1 MSEVQE
7 LTKAQP
13 VASVSPDTPGTRK
26 PKKKRTA
33 EDRWTVGRVLSHIVL
48 YIVSLTIIVPSIWV
62 LIASFK
68 EQSEFYG
75 SPWTLPKG
83 FFFQNYVDA
92 FIDSGIGQSFLTSV
106 IVTATAMVISMSVAL
121 PCSYALARY
130 DFPGKKILQLAVQGL
145 LFVNV
150 NYIVVPIFLL
160 LIGADRYV
168 RAILP
173 NGFFIDNIFI
183 LSLVYGAT
191 SLPFTIY
198 LLQDFF
204 AAIPKEYE
212 EAAMID
218 GAGLGRT
225 MVQIFF
231 PLAKPAISMAML
243 FNFLS
248 YWNDYVISMTLLTG
262 DRETVQVGMLNLMS
276 TAHSATNYGRLY
288 AGMVI
293 VAIPVIIFYIVVQKK
308 LLQVSTGGGIK

>member
-1 MSEVQE
+1 MSHTQAEQKLQSVQ
-7 LTKAQP
+7 TKQHMNKK
-13 VASVSPDTPGTRK
+13 TRNS
-26 PKKKRTA
+26 
-33 EDRWTVGRVLSHIVL
+33 EDRWTVGRILAHIVL
-48 YIVSLTIIVPSIWV
+48 FIVSLTIVVPAIWV

-68 EQSEFYG
+68 QQSEFYG
-75 SPWTLPKG
+75 SPWVLPKG
-83 FFFQNYVDA
+83 LYLQNYIDA
-92 FIDSGIGQSFLTSV
+92 FIDSGIGQSFLISV
-106 IVTATAMVISMSVAL
+106 IVTVIAMAISMTVAL

-130 DFPGKKILQLAVQGL
+130 DFLGKKILQLAVQGL

-160 LIGADRYV
+160 LIGADNLV

-173 NGFFIDNIFI
+173 DGFFIDNIFI
-183 LSLVYGAT
+183 LALVYGAT

-218 GAGLGRT
+218 GAGLSRT

-248 YWNDYVISMTLLTG
+248 YWNDYVISMTLITG
-262 DRETVQVGMLNLMS
+262 DRKTVQVGMLNLMS

-288 AGMVI
+288 AGMII
-293 VAIPVIIFYIVVQKK
+293 VAIPVIIFYIIVQKK

>member
-1 MSEVQE
+1 MSHTQVVDQK
-7 LTKAQP
+7 LQSAQP
-13 VASVSPDTPGTRK
+13 K
-26 PKKKRTA
+26 PKVKRNSRSS
-33 EDRWTVGRVLSHIVL
+33 EDRWTVGRILAHIVL
-48 YIVSLTIIVPSIWV
+48 FIISLTIIVPTIWV

-68 EQSEFYG
+68 QQSEFYG
-75 SPWTLPKG
+75 SPWVLPKG
-83 FFFQNYVDA
+83 FYLQNYVDA
-92 FIDSGIGQSFLTSV
+92 FIDSGIGQSFLISV
-106 IVTATAMVISMSVAL
+106 IVTVIAMVISMVVAL

-130 DFPGKKILQLAVQGL
+130 DFPGKRILQLAVQGL

-160 LIGADRYV
+160 LIGADNIV

-173 NGFFIDNIFI
+173 DGFFIDNIFV
-183 LSLVYGAT
+183 LALVYGAT

-218 GAGLGRT
+218 GAGLSRT

-248 YWNDYVISMTLLTG
+248 YWNDYVISMTLITG
-262 DRETVQVGMLNLMS
+262 DRKTVQVGMLNLMS

-288 AGMVI
+288 AGMII

>member
-1 MSEVQE
+1 MSHTQAKRKLQSVQ
-7 LTKAQP
+7 TKQH
-13 VASVSPDTPGTRK
+13 VN
-26 PKKKRTA
+26 KKSRNS
-33 EDRWTVGRVLSHIVL
+33 EDKWTIGRILAHIVL
-48 YIVSLTIIVPSIWV
+48 FIVSLTIIVPAIWV

-68 EQSEFYG
+68 QQSEFYG
-75 SPWTLPKG
+75 SPWVLPKG
-83 FFFQNYVDA
+83 LYLQNYIDA
-92 FIDSGIGQSFLTSV
+92 FIDSGIGQSFLISV
-106 IVTATAMVISMSVAL
+106 IVTVIAMVISMTVAL

-130 DFPGKKILQLAVQGL
+130 DFWGKRILQLAVQGL

-160 LIGADRYV
+160 LIGADNLV

-173 NGFFIDNIFI
+173 DGFFIDNIFI
-183 LSLVYGAT
+183 LALVYGAT

-218 GAGLGRT
+218 GAGLSRT

-248 YWNDYVISMTLLTG
+248 YWNDYVISMTLITG
-262 DRETVQVGMLNLMS
+262 DRKTVQVGMLNLMS

-288 AGMVI
+288 AGMII
-293 VAIPVIIFYIVVQKK
+293 VAIPVIIFYIIVQKK

>member
-1 MSEVQE
+1 MSHTQAKRKLQSVQ
-7 LTKAQP
+7 TKQH
-13 VASVSPDTPGTRK
+13 VN
-26 PKKKRTA
+26 KKSRNS
-33 EDRWTVGRVLSHIVL
+33 EDKWTIGRILAHIVL
-48 YIVSLTIIVPSIWV
+48 FIVSLTIIVPAIWV

-68 EQSEFYG
+68 QQSEFYG
-75 SPWTLPKG
+75 SPWVLPKG
-83 FFFQNYVDA
+83 LYLQNYIDA
-92 FIDSGIGQSFLTSV
+92 FIDSGIGQSFLISV
-106 IVTATAMVISMSVAL
+106 IVTVIAMVISMTVAL

-130 DFPGKKILQLAVQGL
+130 DFWGKRILQLAVQGL

-160 LIGADRYV
+160 LIGADNLV

-173 NGFFIDNIFI
+173 DGFFIDNIFI
-183 LSLVYGAT
+183 LALVYGAT

-218 GAGLGRT
+218 GAELSRT

-248 YWNDYVISMTLLTG
+248 YWNDYVISMTLITG
-262 DRETVQVGMLNLMS
+262 DRKTVQVGMLNLMS

-288 AGMVI
+288 AGMII
-293 VAIPVIIFYIVVQKK
+293 VAIPVIIFYIIVQKK

>member
-1 MSEVQE
+1 MSHTQVEQK
-7 LTKAQP
+7 LQSGQTKQHMNKK
-13 VASVSPDTPGTRK
+13 TRNS
-26 PKKKRTA
+26 
-33 EDRWTVGRVLSHIVL
+33 EDKWTVGRILAHIVL
-48 YIVSLTIIVPSIWV
+48 FIVSLTIIVPAIWV

-68 EQSEFYG
+68 QQSEFYG
-75 SPWTLPKG
+75 SPWVLPKG
-83 FFFQNYVDA
+83 LYLQNYIDA
-92 FIDSGIGQSFLTSV
+92 FIDSGIGQSFLISV
-106 IVTATAMVISMSVAL
+106 IVTVIAMAISMTVAL

-130 DFPGKKILQLAVQGL
+130 DFLGKKILQLAVQGL

-160 LIGADRYV
+160 LIGADNLV

-173 NGFFIDNIFI
+173 DGFFIDNIFI
-183 LSLVYGAT
+183 LALVYGAT

-218 GAGLGRT
+218 GAGLSRT

-248 YWNDYVISMTLLTG
+248 YWNDYVISMTLITG
-262 DRETVQVGMLNLMS
+262 DRKTVQVGMLNLMS

-288 AGMVI
+288 AGMII
-293 VAIPVIIFYIVVQKK
+293 VAIPVIIFYIIVQKK

>member
-1 MSEVQE
+1 MSHTQAKRKLQSVQ
-7 LTKAQP
+7 TKQH
-13 VASVSPDTPGTRK
+13 VN
-26 PKKKRTA
+26 KKSRNS
-33 EDRWTVGRVLSHIVL
+33 EDKWTIGRILAHIVL
-48 YIVSLTIIVPSIWV
+48 FIVSLTIIVPAIWV

-68 EQSEFYG
+68 QQSEFYG
-75 SPWTLPKG
+75 SPWVLPKG
-83 FFFQNYVDA
+83 LYLQNYIDA
-92 FIDSGIGQSFLTSV
+92 FIDSGIGQSFLISV
-106 IVTATAMVISMSVAL
+106 IVTVIAMAISMTVAL

-130 DFPGKKILQLAVQGL
+130 DFLGKRILQLAVQGL

-160 LIGADRYV
+160 LIGADNLV

-173 NGFFIDNIFI
+173 DGFFIDNIFI
-183 LSLVYGAT
+183 LALVYGAT

-218 GAGLGRT
+218 GAGLSRT

-248 YWNDYVISMTLLTG
+248 YWNDYVISMTLITG
-262 DRETVQVGMLNLMS
+262 DRKTVQVGMLNLMS

-288 AGMVI
+288 AGMII
-293 VAIPVIIFYIVVQKK
+293 VAIPVIIFYIIVQKK

>member
-1 MSEVQE
+1 MSHTQAKRKLQSVQ
-7 LTKAQP
+7 TKQH
-13 VASVSPDTPGTRK
+13 VN
-26 PKKKRTA
+26 KKSRNS
-33 EDRWTVGRVLSHIVL
+33 EDKWTIGRILAHIVL
-48 YIVSLTIIVPSIWV
+48 FIVSLTIIVPAIWV

-68 EQSEFYG
+68 QQSEFYG
-75 SPWTLPKG
+75 SPWVLPKG
-83 FFFQNYVDA
+83 LYLQNYIDA
-92 FIDSGIGQSFLTSV
+92 FIDSGIGQSFLISV
-106 IVTATAMVISMSVAL
+106 IVTVIAMVISMTVAL

-130 DFPGKKILQLAVQGL
+130 DFLGKRILQLAVQGL

-160 LIGADRYV
+160 LIGADNLV

-173 NGFFIDNIFI
+173 DGFFIDNIFI
-183 LSLVYGAT
+183 LALVYGAT

-218 GAGLGRT
+218 GAGLSRT

-248 YWNDYVISMTLLTG
+248 YWNDYVISMTLITG
-262 DRETVQVGMLNLMS
+262 DRKTVQVGMLNLMS

-288 AGMVI
+288 AGMII
-293 VAIPVIIFYIVVQKK
+293 VAIPVIIFYIIMQKK

>member
-1 MSEVQE
+1 MSHTQAEQKLQSVQ
-7 LTKAQP
+7 TKQHMN
-13 VASVSPDTPGTRK
+13 
-26 PKKKRTA
+26 KKSRNS
-33 EDRWTVGRVLSHIVL
+33 EDRWTVGRILAHIVL
-48 YIVSLTIIVPSIWV
+48 FIVSLTIIVPAIWV

-68 EQSEFYG
+68 QQSEFYG
-75 SPWTLPKG
+75 SPWVFPKG
-83 FFFQNYVDA
+83 LYLQNYIDA
-92 FIDSGIGQSFLTSV
+92 FIDSGIGQSFLISV
-106 IVTATAMVISMSVAL
+106 IVTVIAMVISMTVAL

-130 DFPGKKILQLAVQGL
+130 DFWGKRILQLAVQGL

-160 LIGADRYV
+160 LIGADNLV

-173 NGFFIDNIFI
+173 DGFFIDNIFI
-183 LSLVYGAT
+183 LALVYGAT

-218 GAGLGRT
+218 GAGLSRT

-248 YWNDYVISMTLLTG
+248 YWNDYVISMTLITG
-262 DRETVQVGMLNLMS
+262 DRKTVQVGMLNLMS

-288 AGMVI
+288 AGMII
-293 VAIPVIIFYIVVQKK
+293 VAIPVIIFYIIVQKK

>member
-1 MSEVQE
+1 MSHTQAEQKLQSVQ
-7 LTKAQP
+7 TKQHMN
-13 VASVSPDTPGTRK
+13 
-26 PKKKRTA
+26 KKSRNS
-33 EDRWTVGRVLSHIVL
+33 EDRWTVGRILAHIVL
-48 YIVSLTIIVPSIWV
+48 FIVSLTIVVPAIWV

-68 EQSEFYG
+68 QQSEFYG
-75 SPWTLPKG
+75 SPWVLPKG
-83 FFFQNYVDA
+83 LYLQNYIDA
-92 FIDSGIGQSFLTSV
+92 FIDSGIGQSFLISV
-106 IVTATAMVISMSVAL
+106 IVTVIAMAISMTVAL

-130 DFPGKKILQLAVQGL
+130 DFLGKKILQLAVQGL

-160 LIGADRYV
+160 LIGADNLV

-173 NGFFIDNIFI
+173 DGFFIDNIFI
-183 LSLVYGAT
+183 LALVYGAT

-218 GAGLGRT
+218 GAGLSRT

-248 YWNDYVISMTLLTG
+248 YWNDYVISMTLITG
-262 DRETVQVGMLNLMS
+262 DRKTVQVGMLNLMS

-288 AGMVI
+288 AGMII